1 MAGQPEGT
9 PGVQQ
14 RPQRTGAGG
23 GSMFSRK
30 YGPLPGWAWA
40 AVFGVGAVGVLWLR
54 SRSAKASA
62 DTVDTSG
69 NDTAGVDYSGELGTL
84 QSEIQQLQG
93 SAATTGTTT
102 GTTTP
107 TGTTAPTGTTP
118 GSVKP
123 SGSPPP
129 PGNKPVTPAPK
140 TKYVTVVV
148 KPYTDK
154 NPPWQSTLSGIA
166 AHYHV
171 PGGYQALAKL
181 NGIQNPNLIHTG
193 DRIKVPVT

>member
-1 MAGQPEGT
+1 MMGQPEQSTGRPPRPT
-9 PGVQQ
+9 PGGNVF
-14 RPQRTGAGG
+14 A
-23 GSMFSRK
+23 RK
-30 YGPLPGWAWA
+30 FGPLPGWAWA
-40 AVFGVGAVGVLWLR
+40 GLFGVGAVGILWLR

-62 DTVDTSG
+62 TIVDTSG
-69 NDTAGVDYSGELGTL
+69 NDMAGVDYSGELSTI
-84 QSEIQQLQG
+84 QAEIGQLQG
-93 SAATTGTTT
+93 AAGTA
-102 GTTTP
+102 GTSGAAGGTTP
-107 TGTTAPTGTTP
+107 TGGTTHPGSTP
-118 GSVKP
+118 GSTKP
-123 SGSPPP
+123 TGGTVA
-129 PGNKPVTPAPK
+129 GNTPVTPAPK

-181 NGIQNPNLIHTG
+181 NGIQNPNIIHTG

>member
-1 MAGQPEGT
+1 MMADQSNQDTG
-9 PGVQQ
+9 
-14 RPQRTGAGG
+14 RPARPSPG

-30 YGPLPGWAWA
+30 FGPLPGWAWA
-40 AVFGVGAVGVLWLR
+40 GLLGVGAVGILWLR
-54 SRSAKASA
+54 SRSAKAA
-62 DTVDTSG
+62 TTTVDTSG
-69 NDTAGVDYSGELGTL
+69 NDMSGVDYSGELSTI
-84 QSEIQQLQG
+84 QAEIGQLQG
-93 SAATTGTTT
+93 AAGTTGTTGAAGGGT
-102 GTTTP
+102 GA
-107 TGTTAPTGTTP
+107 TAPTGTTP
-118 GSVKP
+118 GSTKP
-123 SGSPPP
+123 TGGTV

-140 TKYVTVVV
+140 TRYVTVVV

-171 PGGYQALAKL
+171 AGGYQALAKL